1 MRRSSYMWIK
11 LRYLKFVFM
20 IPGSILLFTVFTD
33 RSWHLLGTAILA
45 IAIGGLLGYG
55 VERLYLYVN
64 HNPGGTRWSKFLIG
78 R

>member
-1 MRRSSYMWIK
+1 MWIK

-20 IPGSILLFTVFTD
+20 IPGSILLYIVFAD
-33 RSWHLLGTAILA
+33 RSWKLLGTAILA
-45 IAIGGLLGYG
+45 IVIGGVLGYG